1 MEKID
6 DIEIKAETEDEE
18 EVLIMIDKLK
28 DKIKKY
34 RSGGL
39 KEGGEYSY
47 ENLAFK
53 FLRRN
58 DYLKKINDIKNDLID
73 KSLTVEGKVSSI

>member
-1 MEKID
+1 
-6 DIEIKAETEDEE
+6 
-18 EVLIMIDKLK
+18 MIDKLK

-47 ENLAFK
+47 ENLC
-53 FLRRN
+53 
-58 DYLKKINDIKNDLID
+58 I
-73 KSLTVEGKVSSI
+73 